1 MLKIDHVLGSRSD
14 SEFAEKLH
22 ALEHRGAVDVVMI
35 FSEDLARRRFLTK
48 TQASVELAISLPR
61 NEKLFDGAVLFFDER
76 QAIVVRAATERW
88 LCLRPTS
95 LADAIELGYH
105 AGNLHWRVRF
115 DGRALLVAL
124 NGRVEDY
131 VARIEPLISAGRVS
145 FSIIENDNGD
155 RSDSGGLGHRRH
167 HHHHDIEDH

>member
-1 MLKIDHVLGSRSD
+1 MLKIDHVLGSWLD
-14 SEFAEKLH
+14 SEFAEKIH
-22 ALEHRGAVDVVMI
+22 DLEHRGAVDTVMI
-35 FSEDLARRRFLTK
+35 LSEDLARRRFLAK
-48 TQASVELAISLPR
+48 TQAGVELAIVLPR
-61 NEKLFDGAVLFFDER
+61 NEKLFDGAVLFFDEHK
-76 QAIVVRAATERW
+76 AIVVRAATERW
-88 LCLRPTS
+88 LCLRPVS

-145 FSIIENDNGD
+145 FSIVENDNASYSG
-155 RSDSGGLGHRRH
+155 SGGLGHHR